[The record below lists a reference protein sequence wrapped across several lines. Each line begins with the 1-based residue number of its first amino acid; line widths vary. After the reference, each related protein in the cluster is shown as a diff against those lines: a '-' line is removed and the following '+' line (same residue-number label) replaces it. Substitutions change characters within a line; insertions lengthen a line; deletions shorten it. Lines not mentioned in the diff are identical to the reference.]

1 MARTNRNAKGG
12 EPTSGSPTFTLSQ
25 LADALQ
31 LIIAQQAEERAQ
43 TQAESQDDSGS
54 TGTSD
59 ATSDTSDT
67 SDISLST
74 QETTASAEQTNDVSP
89 GTPTW
94 PVPRTPPPPAAEEA
108 SCPRPTCSWCYRHN
122 TASTKVD
129 HKGLPAAETGR
140 SYDVG
145 VIGVGVLATGHAI
158 PIGAQGP
165 AAAFTPNF
173 TPTLPTGRQAVGV
186 FEGWHNVSPL
196 VTGVSYAIYQRYT
209 SRSAAQAAFDAAEAA
224 GTVAVL
230 P

>member
-12 EPTSGSPTFTLSQ
+12 EPTNGSPTFTLSQ

-31 LIIAQQAEERAQ
+31 LIIAQQAEAQTQ

-67 SDISLST
+67 SDIS
-74 QETTASAEQTNDVSP
+74 SP
-89 GTPTW
+89 
-94 PVPRTPPPPAAEEA
+94 PR
-108 SCPRPTCSWCYRHN
+108 RPLHLLDRPMILH
-122 TASTKVD
+122 
-129 HKGLPAAETGR
+129 
-140 SYDVG
+140 
-145 VIGVGVLATGHAI
+145 
-158 PIGAQGP
+158 
-165 AAAFTPNF
+165 PNF
-173 TPTLPTGRQAVGV
+173 TPTLPTGSQGLISGPSTPSTAERWYAVIRGRAVGV

-196 VTGVSYAIYQRYT
+196 VTGVSYAIYQRYS